1 MEIIVAVE
9 VSILTFMAGFIL
21 GVIIKGMIDTK
32 FDRAVQ
38 KSLIRIGQMADDEI
52 EEKDKTIKKKNNE
65 LNEKNREINEKN
77 KEINDLKE
85 AIKDLQFEKTI
96 NKLDDLKGFDL

>member
-1 MEIIVAVE
+1 MEMVIIAE
-9 VSILTFMAGFIL
+9 VSILTFMAGFAL
-21 GVIIKGMIDTK
+21 GVTIKGMIDTK
-32 FDRAVQ
+32 FDKAVQ

-52 EEKDKTIKKKNNE
+52 EEKDKIIKRKNNE
-65 LNEKNREINEKN
+65 LSEKNE
-77 KEINDLKE
+77 EINDLKK

>member
-1 MEIIVAVE
+1 MEMVIIAE
-9 VSILTFMAGFIL
+9 VSILTFMAGFAL
-21 GVIIKGMIDTK
+21 GVTIKGMIDTK
-32 FDRAVQ
+32 FDKAVQ

-65 LNEKNREINEKN
+65 LNERNKEINEKN

-85 AIKDLQFEKTI
+85 AIKDLQFEKAI